1 VTRVD
6 SALLDELLEIAQRPA
21 LAWEDFHP
29 GVEIHRLWDDATGE
43 SAALLRYAP
52 GGKVPRHR
60 HEGHEHIFVLR
71 GAQRDD
77 HGLYEAGAHRINPPG
92 SVHAVESADGC
103 LVLVVWER
111 PNTIL
116 LG

>member
-6 SALLDELLEIAQRPA
+6 RRFLDELLERAGRPD
-21 LAWEDFHP
+21 LGWDPFQP
-29 GVEIHRLWDDATGE
+29 GVEIHHLWGEPPGE

-52 GGKVPRHR
+52 GAAVPRHR
-60 HEGHEHIFVLR
+60 HEGHEHVYVLR

-77 HGLYEAGAHRINPPG
+77 RGLHSAGAHVVNPPG
-92 SVHAVESADGC
+92 STHSVASRDGC

-111 PNTIL
+111 PNTFIDS
-116 LG
+116 